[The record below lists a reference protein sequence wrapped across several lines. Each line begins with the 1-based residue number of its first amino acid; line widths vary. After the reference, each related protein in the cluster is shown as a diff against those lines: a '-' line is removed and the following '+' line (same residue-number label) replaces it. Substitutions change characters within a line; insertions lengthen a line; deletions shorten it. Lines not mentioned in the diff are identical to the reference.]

1 VTGAFVILAHKRP
14 AQVERLIERLRPH
27 RVLLHVDAGVGGD
40 DERAFAAVAGRTGAT
55 LLPRHRSAWASWGI
69 VAAVLEGL
77 RAATRHADWSHVT
90 VLSGQDYPLLPAAEI
105 DGFLAQNAG
114 TSFMARWPLPSRLWG
129 RDGGMHRLRFRH
141 RPLRG
146 RRAFL
151 PLPRRLPRHVR
162 PYGGSMYACLTR
174 AAADEVLRFA
184 AARPDVVRFYRRA
197 WIPDEM
203 FVPTAVMNGPA
214 SASVANESLS
224 FIRWSD
230 AGGRHPDVLRSGDI
244 DALAA
249 AAAGPSDVGGQGR
262 RKLFARKLDD
272 DVDGRLLDLI
282 DDRLLR

>member
-27 RVLLHVDAGVGGD
+27 RVLLHVDSGVDGD
-40 DERAFAAVAGRTGAT
+40 DAPAFAAVAERTGAT

-69 VAAVLEGL
+69 VAAMLEGL
-77 RAATRHADWSHVT
+77 RAALRHTDWSHVT
-90 VLSGQDYPLLPAAEI
+90 VLSGQDYPLLPSADI
-105 DGFLAQNAG
+105 DRFLGQHAG

-146 RRAFL
+146 RRVFL
-151 PLPRRLPRHVR
+151 PLPRRLPRDVR

-174 AAADEVLRFA
+174 AAAGEVLRFA

-214 SASVANESLS
+214 GASVANESLS

-230 AGGRHPDVLRSGDI
+230 AGGRHPDVLRSDDI

-249 AAAGPSDVGGQGR
+249 AAAGPSDVGGHGR
-262 RKLFARKLDD
+262 RKLFARKLDEQ
-272 DVDGRLLDLI
+272 VDGRLLDLI
-282 DDRLLR
+282 DERLLR